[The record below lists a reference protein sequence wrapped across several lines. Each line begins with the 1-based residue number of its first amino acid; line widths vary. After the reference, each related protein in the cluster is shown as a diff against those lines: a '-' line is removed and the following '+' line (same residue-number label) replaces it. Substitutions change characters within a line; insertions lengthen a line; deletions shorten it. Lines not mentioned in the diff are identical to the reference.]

1 MPEGLFWGMLAF
13 QEISRTTLTKI
24 QDVDRQLSSLS
35 LNTPVPCFLL
45 EKKKN
50 DAEFLWRGLEVL
62 T

>member
-1 MPEGLFWGMLAF
+1 MKDTQGAVGKSRMPEGLFWGMLAF

-45 EKKKN
+45 EKKK
-50 DAEFLWRGLEVL
+50 E
-62 T
+62 